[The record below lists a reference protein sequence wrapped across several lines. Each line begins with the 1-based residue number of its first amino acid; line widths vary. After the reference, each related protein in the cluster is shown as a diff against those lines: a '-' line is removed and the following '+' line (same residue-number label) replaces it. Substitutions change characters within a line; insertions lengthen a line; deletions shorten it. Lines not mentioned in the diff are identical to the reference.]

1 MQFFHQDMA
10 TLQAELGQVQI
21 AENIAQMGDPVKFWM
36 DSPPHRKNVR
46 KLFYFSFKKMLKLCL
61 FQILLAD
68 TKEMGIG
75 QAEGNGQTISVAL
88 YGHD

>member
-46 KLFYFSFKKMLKLCL
+46 KLFYFSFFKS
-61 FQILLAD
+61 A
-68 TKEMGIG
+68 
-75 QAEGNGQTISVAL
+75 
-88 YGHD
+88 